1 MGGIRNAWM
10 ILTGMAVVAMWPP
23 TFARG
28 QNHGRIAGEVVRV
41 IDDGATGDRW
51 VLMHNGA
58 DRGGPGRMMRI
69 ERADTGS
76 MDGARSKPAQGSA
89 ERPAH
94 AAANSAMHPVIRAG
108 EAVVVEEHSE
118 VVDARLEA
126 TALGSAA
133 AGDEFY
139 ARLKI
144 GGEAVRVK
152 ALGPGRASLVPE
164 PGAHP

>member
-1 MGGIRNAWM
+1 MMLVGVAVLGFRAPGAGRCQTPGGAICGEAIR
-10 ILTGMAVVAMWPP
+10 
-23 TFARG
+23 
-28 QNHGRIAGEVVRV
+28 E
-41 IDDGATGDRW
+41 IDDAATGDRW
-51 VLMHNGA
+51 LLIRDDA
-58 DRGGPGRMMRI
+58 DPGGPGRMVRI
-69 ERADTGS
+69 ERTDPVLK
-76 MDGARSKPAQGSA
+76 DGARKKPAQGSA
-89 ERPAH
+89 ERAAH

-108 EAVVVEEHSE
+108 DAVVVEEHSE
-118 VVDARLEA
+118 VVDVRLEA